1 MTATTHHTDHDHLRT
16 ALEETRDDRR
26 VLLQSITAEELLA
39 AETDPVIA
47 ASIGSA
53 RRILQEVEEALA
65 RMDAGEFGFCVHC
78 RRPIPAGRLEF
89 LPHASGCVPCLQSQ
103 RRA

>member
-1 MTATTHHTDHDHLRT
+1 
-16 ALEETRDDRR
+16 
-26 VLLQSITAEELLA
+26 
-39 AETDPVIA
+39 
-47 ASIGSA
+47 
-53 RRILQEVEEALA
+53 
-65 RMDAGEFGFCVHC
+65 MDAGEFGFCVHC